1 MPTPK
6 MPASWT
12 LIIAAGLLVGFGTR
26 LGGGCTSGHGIC
38 GVAYAFLVYMLSPLP
53 RRSGWAYSSLCLTQ
67 PYQPSPKGS
76 SGRPAHCPFRN
87 REIFSRNREFFCK
100 NREFHPRESPDE
112 LFGTRRA
119 RVGAERMRREPS
131 IHPFGVLCIGTP
143 NADGGG
149 AGRPRS
155 PLVSLGGLASRGED
169 IRRQLVER
177 ALASSTIS
185 ESR

>member
-1 MPTPK
+1 MLQRLFTKFPTQ
-6 MPASWT
+6 
-12 LIIAAGLLVGFGTR
+12 I
-26 LGGGCTSGHGIC
+26 
-38 GVAYAFLVYMLSPLP
+38 
-53 RRSGWAYSSLCLTQ
+53 
-67 PYQPSPKGS
+67 
-76 SGRPAHCPFRN
+76 N

-112 LFGTRRA
+112 VFGTRRA

-131 IHPFGVLCIGTP
+131 IHPFGVLCLGTP

-177 ALASSTIS
+177 ALAPSTIS